1 MTNYIYRCI
10 ITLTIIIQGEGKM
23 KKRLISSIL
32 FILFSLLCG
41 CRGNGTT
48 LVSSTDGFGN
58 PGDINSEF
66 ENGNEINNHEFNS
79 NQSIDS
85 ASNQGLFDSSLS
97 DVYTENRKNTENS
110 TQTSTAKND
119 KKDTKNNDFASSA
132 EKKSSMSTEE
142 SKTPSVKNELVKIEL
157 NSLPE
162 KTTYIIGESV
172 SYDGLTIKLFF
183 ADGSTKIINNGFEC
197 KGFSSETVGKNNITV
212 YYKNKTVE
220 FQLNIISGDVNIFS
234 LNPVDSNNT
243 EIKSNLYD
251 TSGNYYDKCLRM
263 YVDGSYFKRVSWS
276 TYKLNGKYSKFSAVF
291 AYEDSYHI
299 YSDCGDITLNI
310 YADDTLIYTKRNITK
325 FGDPFTV
332 NLDIPNCNFFKIY
345 AMNENACE
353 NYLLVSNAKFV
364 K

>member
-32 FILFSLLCG
+32 FILFSLLCS

-132 EKKSSMSTEE
+132 EK
-142 SKTPSVKNELVKIEL
+142 NQAC
-157 NSLPE
+157 LP
-162 KTTYIIGESV
+162 
-172 SYDGLTIKLFF
+172 
-183 ADGSTKIINNGFEC
+183 
-197 KGFSSETVGKNNITV
+197 
-212 YYKNKTVE
+212 
-220 FQLNIISGDVNIFS
+220 
-234 LNPVDSNNT
+234 
-243 EIKSNLYD
+243 
-251 TSGNYYDKCLRM
+251 
-263 YVDGSYFKRVSWS
+263 KRVR
-276 TYKLNGKYSKFSAVF
+276 LP
-291 AYEDSYHI
+291 
-299 YSDCGDITLNI
+299 L
-310 YADDTLIYTKRNITK
+310 
-325 FGDPFTV
+325 
-332 NLDIPNCNFFKIY
+332 
-345 AMNENACE
+345 
-353 NYLLVSNAKFV
+353 
-364 K
+364 